1 MSTLLAGRPQDL
13 RRSVHLKVYKGVV
26 TRTNIEIDDEL
37 VGRAMRLYRL
47 RSKREAVDLALRRLV
62 GEPMSREEA
71 LAEEGGGWSGNLAEI
86 RSPEE
91 IHRP

>member
-1 MSTLLAGRPQDL
+1 M
-13 RRSVHLKVYKGVV
+13 LKAM
-26 TRTNIEIDDEL
+26 TRTNVEIDDVL

-71 LAEEGGGWSGNLAEI
+71 LAAEGSGWAGDFGEI
-86 RSPEE
+86 RSREE
-91 IHRP
+91 ISGL